1 MLDRW
6 LKFNQFL
13 FPQACMLCAA
23 SDGDEL
29 AICQDCIADLPR
41 HITDQCPQCA
51 LPAYQNQLCGHCI
64 ASPPAFDATHALFRY
79 EFPVDAMLQRYKYQH
94 LLNMAQTFAQM
105 IINDLPNASLPDLII
120 PMPLHPLRLKERGF
134 NQSLEIARIVGKTL
148 NIKVDA
154 QACSRIKS
162 SPPQASLP
170 LKERVKNM
178 QGAFACNIKLDSLN
192 IALIDDVMT
201 TGASLNALAKTV
213 KKAGASNVE
222 CWVVARTLPR

>member
-1 MLDRW
+1 MDRW
-6 LKFNQFL
+6 LKFNQL
-13 FPQACMLCAA
+13 IFPQACMLCAT
-23 SDGDEL
+23 SDGGEL
-29 AICQDCIADLPR
+29 AICGDCLADLPR

-64 ASPPAFDATHALFRY
+64 ASPPAFDVTHALFRY

-105 IINDLPNASLPDLII
+105 IITDLPNANLPDLII

-134 NQSLEIARIVGKTL
+134 NQSLEIARIVGKSL
-148 NIKVDA
+148 NIKVDT

-178 QGAFACNIKLDSLN
+178 QGAFTFNTQLDGLN

-201 TGASLNALAKTV
+201 TGASLNSLAKTV
-213 KKAGASNVE
+213 KKAGAINVE

>member
-1 MLDRW
+1 M
-6 LKFNQFL
+6 
-13 FPQACMLCAA
+13 
-23 SDGDEL
+23 
-29 AICQDCIADLPR
+29 
-41 HITDQCPQCA
+41 
-51 LPAYQNQLCGHCI
+51 
-64 ASPPAFDATHALFRY
+64 FRY

-105 IINDLPNASLPDLII
+105 IITDLPNANLPDLII

-134 NQSLEIARIVGKTL
+134 NQSLEIARIVGKSL
-148 NIKVDA
+148 NIKVDT

-178 QGAFACNIKLDSLN
+178 QGAFTFNTQLDGLN

-201 TGASLNALAKTV
+201 TGASLNSLAKTV
-213 KKAGASNVE
+213 KKAGAINVE